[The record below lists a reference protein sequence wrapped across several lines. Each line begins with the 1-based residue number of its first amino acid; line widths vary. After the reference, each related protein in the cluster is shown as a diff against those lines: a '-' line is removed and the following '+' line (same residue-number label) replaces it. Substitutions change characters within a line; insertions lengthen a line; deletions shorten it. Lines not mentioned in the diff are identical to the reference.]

1 MNFRTTCQEHN
12 DIGYAEATYDECEDA
27 CPRCDGGDFKEEDCC
42 QPCQDELDEWSQ
54 EFARE
59 ERLTRRGESCWG

>member
-1 MNFRTTCQEHN
+1 MTYRTTCEEHN
-12 DIGYAEATYDECEDA
+12 AAGFAEATYDECEDT
-27 CPRCDGGDFKEEDCC
+27 CPRCDGGDYEEEDCC
-42 QPCQDELDEWSQ
+42 QPCQDELDEWAQ

>member
-12 DIGYAEATYDECEDA
+12 DIGYAEATYDEDEDT
-27 CPRCDGGDFKEEDCC
+27 C
-42 QPCQDELDEWSQ
+42 QPCQDELDEWAQ